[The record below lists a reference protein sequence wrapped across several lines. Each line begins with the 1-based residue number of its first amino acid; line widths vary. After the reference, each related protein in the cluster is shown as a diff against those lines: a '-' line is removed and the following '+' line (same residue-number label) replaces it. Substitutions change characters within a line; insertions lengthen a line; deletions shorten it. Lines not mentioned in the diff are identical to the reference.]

1 MWRCNN
7 VSGQSLE
14 RRKTVDAGF
23 AAIQGIK
30 LGGNLGDGVFGVIGR
45 SRSCCFVF
53 FFTTH
58 PHGENLKRSDW
69 GEWACQQRKRQKKW
83 MMTWGTNVT

>member
-23 AAIQGIK
+23 AAIQGNK
-30 LGGNLGDGVFGVIGR
+30 AGGNLGDGVFGVIGR
-45 SRSCCFVF
+45 SRICFVF
-53 FFTTH
+53 LPLIHTARISKGAT
-58 PHGENLKRSDW
+58 GVSGRVSI
-69 GEWACQQRKRQKKW
+69 GGGKKS
-83 MMTWGTNVT
+83 G